1 MTSELITGRN
11 LTLADIVILSQSEKE
26 IDSFM
31 EVAISKEK
39 TLKSSGFCY
48 DPKSLAKAH
57 ESSKS
62 GESYFSDEEIQKMAL
77 LAQQC
82 YSKFIQTLTPAQS

>member
-1 MTSELITGRN
+1 
-11 LTLADIVILSQSEKE
+11 
-26 IDSFM
+26 M
-31 EVAISKEK
+31 EVVISKEK

-62 GESYFSDEEIQKMAL
+62 NESYFTDEEIKRMAL
-77 LAQQC
+77 LAQHC
-82 YSKFIQTLTPAQS
+82 YSKFILTLTPAQS